1 MKNVIIGTAGHIDHG
16 KTCLIKALTQIDT
29 DRLKEEKQRG
39 ITIELGFADLP
50 NNQNMDIG
58 IIDVPGHEK
67 FVKHMLAGIGGID
80 IVLLI
85 VAADEGFMPQTKEH
99 FEILKM
105 LEIKKGIVVMTKA
118 DLADEEW
125 LEVVRED
132 IKDNVAGTFLEG
144 APVMEVSSYTG
155 QGIEELKNQILEM
168 AGECG
173 SRREDKRLLRLP
185 IDRVFTI
192 DGFGTVITGTLME
205 GSVETGDE
213 VMLYPSQKKAKV
225 RNIQV
230 HGNTVAEARAGQ
242 RTAINLT
249 GIKKDELKRGDVVA
263 YPGLLENTRMID
275 VRINLFDHT
284 KRILK
289 SGSRLHFYYG
299 SAEALCKAVLL
310 DQEAIGEGQSGY
322 AQLRFE
328 EEIAVKRDDRFIL
341 RFYSPMET
349 IGGGKILNAAAKKKK
364 RFDEKAITSLKVQ
377 DKGNDRDILS
387 QIFLE
392 ESSRLA
398 DLAEVIRKLGK
409 TNDETEGLIEALL
422 EEKVIKKMSEN
433 LLLHKTYLDDVN
445 AKATALLE
453 NYHRENPVSAGMPK
467 EEFRGKL
474 RRLLH
479 TEDMKKLELLID
491 DLLKGE
497 TVKEDDGAISLKD
510 FQVKYTEEQKQ
521 AAEYFESVYLKAG
534 LEPPLTEDVTAG
546 SKDPKLAGQI
556 LGSMCASGV
565 LSRLNY
571 QYYVHT
577 SALKSAIDV
586 LIDTIDQQGKITLA
600 EYRDRIGT
608 SRKYAV
614 MILEYAD
621 ENKITKMTGDCRVL
635 YRQENGYGFQTD

>member
-155 QGIEELKNQILEM
+155 QGIEELKNKILEM

-409 TNDETEGLIEALL
+409 TKDETEGLIEALL

-433 LLLHKTYLDDVN
+433 LLLHRTYLDDVN

-510 FQVKYTEEQKQ
+510 FQVEYTEEQKQ

-556 LGSMCASGV
+556 LGSMCGSGV

>member
-50 NNQNMDIG
+50 NDMDLDIG

-105 LEIKKGIVVMTKA
+105 LKIKKGIVVMTKA

-125 LEVVRED
+125 REVVKED

-144 APVMEVSSYTG
+144 APIMEVSSYTG

-168 AGECG
+168 AAQCG
-173 SRREDKRLLRLP
+173 SRREDRRLLRLP

-205 GSVETGDE
+205 GSVGTGDE
-213 VMLYPSQKKAKV
+213 VLLYPSQKKAKV

-230 HGNTVAEARAGQ
+230 HGNTVTEARAGQ
-242 RTAINLT
+242 RTAINLA
-249 GIKKDELKRGDVVA
+249 GIKKEELNRGDVAA

-275 VRINLFDHT
+275 VRIDMFDRT

-310 DQEAIGEGQSGY
+310 DQEAIGEGESCY

-328 EEIAVKRDDRFIL
+328 EEIAVKRGDRFIL
-341 RFYSPMET
+341 RFYSPLET
-349 IGGGKILNAAAKKKK
+349 IGGGKILDAAAKKKK
-364 RFDEKAITSLKVQ
+364 RFSEEAIASLKIQ
-377 DKGNDRDILS
+377 DEGKDQDVLA

-392 ESSRLA
+392 ESFRLG

-409 TNDETEGLIEALL
+409 TKEEAEELVDALL
-422 EEKVIKKMSEN
+422 EEKTIKKISEN
-433 LLLHKTYLDDVN
+433 LLLHKTYLSDVQSK
-445 AKATALLE
+445 AKALLE
-453 NYHRENPVSAGMPK
+453 NYHRENPVSSGMPK

-474 RRLLH
+474 GRLLR
-479 TEDMKKLELLID
+479 TEDQKKLELLIN
-491 DLLKGE
+491 DLLQGQA
-497 TVKEDDGAISLKD
+497 VKEEAGTMSLRD
-510 FQVKYTEEQKQ
+510 FQVTYTEEQKKM
-521 AAEYFESVYLKAG
+521 ADRLGAIYEKAG
-534 LEPPLTEDVTAG
+534 LEPPLTQEVAAG
-546 SKDPKLAGQI
+546 EKDPRLAGQI
-556 LGSMCASGV
+556 LGSMHNRGV
-565 LSRLNY
+565 LGRLNY
-571 QYYVHT
+571 QYYMDAA
-577 SALKSAIDV
+577 ALKSAIDV
-586 LIDTIDQQGKITLA
+586 LINTIDRQGKITLA
-600 EYRDRIGT
+600 QYRDLIGT

-635 YRQENGYGFQTD
+635 YRQED

>member
-50 NNQNMDIG
+50 NDMDLDIG

-105 LEIKKGIVVMTKA
+105 LKIKKGIVVMTKA

-125 LEVVRED
+125 REVVKED

-144 APVMEVSSYTG
+144 APIMEVSSYTG
-155 QGIEELKNQILEM
+155 QGIEELKKQILEM
-168 AGECG
+168 AAQCG
-173 SRREDKRLLRLP
+173 SRREDRRLLRLP

-205 GSVETGDE
+205 GSVGTGDE

-230 HGNTVAEARAGQ
+230 HGNTVTEARAGQ
-242 RTAINLT
+242 RTAINLA
-249 GIKKDELKRGDVVA
+249 GIKKEELNRGDVAA

-275 VRINLFDHT
+275 VRIDMFDRT

-310 DQEAIGEGQSGY
+310 DQEAIGEGESCY

-328 EEIAVKRDDRFIL
+328 EEIAVKRGDRFIL
-341 RFYSPMET
+341 RFYSPLET
-349 IGGGKILNAAAKKKK
+349 IGGGKILDAAAKKKK
-364 RFDEKAITSLKVQ
+364 RFSEEAIASLKIQ
-377 DKGNDRDILS
+377 DEGKDQDVLA

-392 ESSRLA
+392 ESFRLG

-409 TNDETEGLIEALL
+409 TKEEAEELVDALL
-422 EEKVIKKMSEN
+422 EEKTIKKISEN
-433 LLLHKTYLDDVN
+433 LLLHKTYLSDVQSK
-445 AKATALLE
+445 AKALLE
-453 NYHRENPVSAGMPK
+453 NYHRENPVSSGMPK

-474 RRLLH
+474 GRLLR
-479 TEDMKKLELLID
+479 TEDQKKLELLIN
-491 DLLKGE
+491 DLLQGQA
-497 TVKEDDGAISLKD
+497 VKEEAGTMSLRD
-510 FQVKYTEEQKQ
+510 FQVTYTEEQKKM
-521 AAEYFESVYLKAG
+521 ADRLGAIYEKAG
-534 LEPPLTEDVTAG
+534 LEPPLTQEVAAG
-546 SKDPKLAGQI
+546 EKDPRLAGQI
-556 LGSMCASGV
+556 LGSMHNRGV
-565 LSRLNY
+565 LGRLNY
-571 QYYVHT
+571 QYYMDAA
-577 SALKSAIDV
+577 ALKSAIDV
-586 LIDTIDQQGKITLA
+586 LINTIDRQGKITLA
-600 EYRDRIGT
+600 QYRDLIGT

-635 YRQENGYGFQTD
+635 YRQED

>member
-50 NNQNMDIG
+50 NDMDLDIG

-105 LEIKKGIVVMTKA
+105 LKIKKGIVVMTKA

-125 LEVVRED
+125 REVVKED

-144 APVMEVSSYTG
+144 APIMEVSSYTG
-155 QGIEELKNQILEM
+155 QGIEELKKQILEM
-168 AGECG
+168 AAQCG
-173 SRREDKRLLRLP
+173 SRREDRRLLRLP

-205 GSVETGDE
+205 GSVGTGDE

-230 HGNTVAEARAGQ
+230 HGNTVTEARAGQ
-242 RTAINLT
+242 RTAINLA
-249 GIKKDELKRGDVVA
+249 GIKKEELNRGDVAA

-275 VRINLFDHT
+275 VRIDMFDRT

-310 DQEAIGEGQSGY
+310 DQEAIGEGESCY

-328 EEIAVKRDDRFIL
+328 EEIAVKRGDRFIL
-341 RFYSPMET
+341 RFYSPLET
-349 IGGGKILNAAAKKKK
+349 IGGGKILDAAAKKKK
-364 RFDEKAITSLKVQ
+364 RFSEEAIASLKIQ
-377 DKGNDRDILS
+377 DEGKDQDVLA

-392 ESSRLA
+392 ESFRLG

-409 TNDETEGLIEALL
+409 TKEEAEELVDALL
-422 EEKVIKKMSEN
+422 EEKTIKKISEN
-433 LLLHKTYLDDVN
+433 LFLHKTYLSDVQSK
-445 AKATALLE
+445 AKALLE
-453 NYHRENPVSAGMPK
+453 NYHRENPVSSGMPK

-474 RRLLH
+474 GRLLR
-479 TEDMKKLELLID
+479 TEDQKKLELLIN
-491 DLLKGE
+491 DLLQGQA
-497 TVKEDDGAISLKD
+497 VKEEAGTMSLRD
-510 FQVKYTEEQKQ
+510 FQVTYTEEQKKM
-521 AAEYFESVYLKAG
+521 ADRFGAIYEKAG
-534 LEPPLTEDVTAG
+534 LEPPLTQEVAAG
-546 SKDPKLAGQI
+546 EKDPRLAGQI
-556 LGSMCASGV
+556 LGSMHNRGV
-565 LSRLNY
+565 LGRLNY
-571 QYYVHT
+571 QYYMDAA
-577 SALKSAIDV
+577 ALKSAIDV
-586 LIDTIDQQGKITLA
+586 LINTIDRQGKITLA
-600 EYRDRIGT
+600 QYRDLIGT

-635 YRQENGYGFQTD
+635 YRQED

>member
-50 NNQNMDIG
+50 NDMDLDIG

-105 LEIKKGIVVMTKA
+105 LKIKKGIVVMTKA

-125 LEVVRED
+125 REVVKED

-144 APVMEVSSYTG
+144 APIMEVSSYTG
-155 QGIEELKNQILEM
+155 QGIEELKKQILEM
-168 AGECG
+168 AAQCG
-173 SRREDKRLLRLP
+173 SRREDRRLLRLP

-205 GSVETGDE
+205 GSVGTGDE
-213 VMLYPSQKKAKV
+213 VLLYPSQKKAKV

-230 HGNTVAEARAGQ
+230 HGNTVTEARAGQ
-242 RTAINLT
+242 RTAINLA
-249 GIKKDELKRGDVVA
+249 GIKKEELNRGDVAA

-275 VRINLFDHT
+275 VRIDMFDRT

-310 DQEAIGEGQSGY
+310 DQEAIGEGESCY

-328 EEIAVKRDDRFIL
+328 EEIAVKRGDRFIL
-341 RFYSPMET
+341 RFYSPLET
-349 IGGGKILNAAAKKKK
+349 IGGGKILDAAAKKKK
-364 RFDEKAITSLKVQ
+364 RFSEEAIASLKIQ
-377 DKGNDRDILS
+377 DEGKDQDVLA

-392 ESSRLA
+392 ESFRLG

-409 TNDETEGLIEALL
+409 TKEEAEELVDALL
-422 EEKVIKKMSEN
+422 EEKTIKKISEN
-433 LLLHKTYLDDVN
+433 LLLHKTYLSDVQSK
-445 AKATALLE
+445 AKALLE
-453 NYHRENPVSAGMPK
+453 NYHRENPVSSGMPK

-474 RRLLH
+474 GRLLR
-479 TEDMKKLELLID
+479 TEDQKKLELLIN
-491 DLLKGE
+491 DLLQGQA
-497 TVKEDDGAISLKD
+497 VKEEAGTMSLRD
-510 FQVKYTEEQKQ
+510 FQVTYTEEQKKM
-521 AAEYFESVYLKAG
+521 ADRLGAIYEKAG
-534 LEPPLTEDVTAG
+534 LEPPLTQEVAAG
-546 SKDPKLAGQI
+546 EKDPRLAGQI
-556 LGSMCASGV
+556 LGSMHNRGV
-565 LSRLNY
+565 LGRLNY
-571 QYYVHT
+571 QYYMDAA
-577 SALKSAIDV
+577 ALKSAIDV
-586 LIDTIDQQGKITLA
+586 LINTIDRQGKITLA
-600 EYRDRIGT
+600 QYRDLIGT

-635 YRQENGYGFQTD
+635 YRQED

>member
-50 NNQNMDIG
+50 NDMDLDIG

-105 LEIKKGIVVMTKA
+105 LKIKKGIVVMTKA

-125 LEVVRED
+125 REVVKED

-144 APVMEVSSYTG
+144 APIMEVSSYTG
-155 QGIEELKNQILEM
+155 QGIEELKKQILEM
-168 AGECG
+168 AAQCG
-173 SRREDKRLLRLP
+173 SRREDRRLLRLP

-205 GSVETGDE
+205 GSVGSGDE

-230 HGNTVAEARAGQ
+230 HGNTVTEARAGQ
-242 RTAINLT
+242 RTAINLA
-249 GIKKDELKRGDVVA
+249 GIKKEELNRGDVAA

-275 VRINLFDHT
+275 VRIDMFDRT

-310 DQEAIGEGQSGY
+310 DQEAIGEGESCY

-328 EEIAVKRDDRFIL
+328 EEIAVKRGDRFIL
-341 RFYSPMET
+341 RFYSPLET
-349 IGGGKILNAAAKKKK
+349 IGGGKILDAAAKKKK
-364 RFDEKAITSLKVQ
+364 RFSEEAIASLKIQ
-377 DKGNDRDILS
+377 DEGKDQDVLA

-392 ESSRLA
+392 ESFRLG

-409 TNDETEGLIEALL
+409 TKEEAEELVDALL
-422 EEKVIKKMSEN
+422 EEKTIKKISEN
-433 LLLHKTYLDDVN
+433 LLLHKTYLSDVQSK
-445 AKATALLE
+445 AKALLE
-453 NYHRENPVSAGMPK
+453 NYHRENPVSSGMPK

-474 RRLLH
+474 GRLLR
-479 TEDMKKLELLID
+479 TEDQKKLELLIN
-491 DLLKGE
+491 DLLQGQA
-497 TVKEDDGAISLKD
+497 VKEEAGTMSLRD
-510 FQVKYTEEQKQ
+510 FQVTYTEEQKKM
-521 AAEYFESVYLKAG
+521 ADRLGAIYEKAG
-534 LEPPLTEDVTAG
+534 LEPPLTQEVAAG
-546 SKDPKLAGQI
+546 EKDPRLAGQI
-556 LGSMCASGV
+556 LGSMHNRGV
-565 LSRLNY
+565 LGRLNY
-571 QYYVHT
+571 QYYMDAA
-577 SALKSAIDV
+577 ALKSAIDV
-586 LIDTIDQQGKITLA
+586 LINTIDRQGKITLA
-600 EYRDRIGT
+600 QYRDLIGT

-635 YRQENGYGFQTD
+635 YRQED